1 MISTPG
7 IPDVV
12 LYMEYQ
18 DSGGIRDK

>member
-1 MISTPG
+1 MISPLG